1 MFFFNDTATTEIYT
15 LSLHD
20 ALPNLDNSTWYI
32 PQTLTITAPEDY
44 SVDGNQTTTISY
56 TIASTDPTDTL
67 HGAAGNFNVVTADSG
82 NRAVSIANS
91 SPSVTEGTTNN
102 STTFQLSGSPNGTVT
117 VTITSSDTGEATVS
131 PTTLTFDNTTWNV
144 PQTITL
150 SGVEDYLIDG
160 NQSSTISYT
169 LSSTDT
175 TEPFH
180 NAFGSYTASIVDSGT
195 RH

>member
-1 MFFFNDTATTEIYT
+1 DTSEAT
-15 LSLHD
+15 LSP
-20 ALPNLDNSTWYI
+20 ATMSFDNTTWAI

-44 SVDGNQTTTISY
+44 SVDGDQTTTINY

-82 NRAVSIANS
+82 ATAVTVANN
-91 SPSVTEGTTNN
+91 SPSLTEGTTNN
-102 STTFQLSGSPNGTVT
+102 STTFQLSGPPNGTVT

-131 PTTLTFDNTTWNV
+131 PTTLTFDNTNWNV
-144 PQTITL
+144 AQPITL
-150 SGVEDYLIDG
+150 TGVEDYLIDG

-180 NAFGSYTASIVDSGT
+180 NAYGSFSASIVDSGT
-195 RH
+195 RLFV